1 MINIIEITKEKLKNL
16 FYIIG
21 CCLFGKI
28 LNSGLSSTNIL
39 KMSENKEYEY
49 IEPFIFTITTSEIS
63 YVVLFTIIISSFFL
77 IHYEKDFFRIKKI
90 SNNILW
96 LEIYFFSFIIGLYQF
111 KIKFISEN
119 ILIFI
124 CSLEIYFLIYYIREE
139 KETIY
144 KSDLYENKERYLP
157 SIDFYLE
164 NMKAFS
170 VIGEWGIGK
179 TKLIE
184 NFFYGDYKDSNG
196 KLYKNKYEFIYI
208 DVSIYSENEKIIET
222 LQYRIGKLLRK
233 YNFLK
238 LEGRFIKN
246 LFLEN
251 ETFLK
256 IIYKFL
262 FANISLEENKK
273 ELEEKIKE
281 INKTK
286 KVVICFDNLE
296 RLNDKNRIMKLFA
309 ILDEILP
316 DEIKR
321 IYGYDEEYMIKI
333 FQKGND
339 NFVEYISK
347 YVFNKIKIEDINL
360 KDILN
365 GKEKILKEIKKI
377 KANLNENLVIV
388 NQKIDIEFQNYS
400 GENNKINNLKE
411 RIREYFE
418 KLSKKLKNPRY
429 LCNLLEY
436 LGNEEKNIGYKIE
449 YKLIRDNFP
458 SLTLEDILKEDLNIE
473 GILNLF
479 KYNSQHVF
487 PKKIS
492 LDNLEILDKQ
502 VEKICQ
508 MYIFEIKDE
517 IKKLY
522 QEKNY
527 TISNASFEEK
537 GIYFESYYNNIDIYK
552 TKTLK
557 ELENYKKEPEKY
569 LFDIING
576 IIISNKE
583 ENVIKE
589 LKKYLENKKFKYII
603 KSDNEIEKL
612 FKVNY
617 FEKILNL
624 ILENIEIDEIGD
636 YKGDVYKICENYQ
649 KYYLKENKK
658 IRNLFFIK
666 FSKEKYKEFINL
678 EFSEIENFLKEEF
691 QIKKIKEMGEKLQE
705 ELILNKN
712 LIIEMEGNLYEDIKE
727 AVEVFKKMCDIK
739 IRKTNKKIKII
750 TNKIEK
756 DFFRRGFSLEKLIE
770 EKDKIILDTSIAF
783 KESVE
788 ITKENVE
795 SYLEQLKEIEKELY
809 SEEEKENLILLK
821 IELLK
826 LKYNLIGGN
835 YGRYR
840 IK

>member
-1 MINIIEITKEKLKNL
+1 MIKIFKNFL
-16 FYIIG
+16 YVLIFG
-21 CCLFGKI
+21 LLGKI

-49 IEPFIFTITTSEIS
+49 IEPFIFTITFSEMITVIILTILIS
-63 YVVLFTIIISSFFL
+63 IICMIY
-77 IHYEKDFFRIKKI
+77 YEKDFFRIRKI
-90 SNNILW
+90 SKNILW
-96 LEIYFFSFIIGLYQF
+96 LEVYFFSFIYGAYQYKL
-111 KIKFISEN
+111 KITPIY
-119 ILIFI
+119 LIIYF
-124 CSLEIYFLIYYIREE
+124 IYFLSLYIFIYYLKEK

-144 KSDLYENKERYLP
+144 KSDLYKNKERYLP

-184 NFFYGDYKDSNG
+184 NFFNGNYKDSNG

-321 IYGYDEEYMIKI
+321 IYVYDEEYMIKI

-339 NFVEYISK
+339 NFIEYISK
-347 YVFNKIKIEDINL
+347 YVFNKIKIEDINIEDVL
-360 KDILN
+360 D

-377 KANLNENLVIV
+377 KENLNDNLNIV
-388 NQKIDIEFQNYS
+388 NQKINSEFQSYS
-400 GENNKINNLKE
+400 NKDNKLNNLKE
-411 RIREYFE
+411 RIEKYFE

-429 LCNLLEY
+429 LCSLMEY
-436 LGNEEKNIGYKIE
+436 IGNEKENVEYKIE

-458 SLTLEDILKEDLNIE
+458 SLTLEDILKENLTIE
-473 GILNLF
+473 GILDLF
-479 KYNSQHVF
+479 KYKLQHNF
-487 PKKIS
+487 LKNDKIS
-492 LDNLEILDKQ
+492 LANLEISDKQ

-508 MYIFEIKDE
+508 MYIFEVKDE
-517 IKKLY
+517 VKELY
-522 QEKNY
+522 REQNY
-527 TISNASFEEK
+527 ITSSTSFNEK
-537 GIYFESYYNNIDIYK
+537 GIYFESYYNNIDIDE

-557 ELENYKKEPEKY
+557 ELEKYKKEPEKY
-569 LFDIING
+569 LFNIIDG
-576 IIISNKE
+576 IIVSNKE
-583 ENVIKE
+583 KNVIKE

-603 KSDNEIEKL
+603 KSENEMTKL
-612 FKVNY
+612 FISNY
-617 FEKILNL
+617 SNKILNL
-624 ILENIEIDEIGD
+624 ILENIEIYKIGD
-636 YKGDVYKICENYQ
+636 YKSDVYKICESYQ
-649 KYYLKENKK
+649 KYHLKKDKK
-658 IRNLFFIK
+658 IRNLFFVK
-666 FSKEKYKEFINL
+666 FSREKYKEFINL
-678 EFSEIENFLKEEF
+678 EFSEIENFFKEEF
-691 QIKKIKEMGEKLQE
+691 QIKTIKEMGKKLQE

-712 LIIEMEGNLYEDIKE
+712 LILKVEENLYKDIEE
-727 AVEVFKKMCDIK
+727 AIEVFKKMCVIEIIENEEK
-739 IRKTNKKIKII
+739 EMITKKI
-750 TNKIEK
+750 TK
-756 DFFRRGFSLEKLIE
+756 DFIKMGLDLEE
-770 EKDKIILDTSIAF
+770 EKDRVLLKSRFHFQESI
-783 KESVE
+783 E
-788 ITKENVE
+788 ITKENVN
-795 SYLEQLKEIEKELY
+795 SYLDQLKEIEKELY

-826 LKYNLIGGN
+826 LKNNKI
-835 YGRYR
+835 
-840 IK
+840 